1 LRRFSAISLLILLA
15 LSLFTPLFGAG
26 PEASVPACC
35 RRNGAHHCA
44 MVSVRNASESSS
56 SHVPSFRDNR
66 KCPLYSGFNL
76 LGASAPVA
84 IHRSAIRFSVR
95 LKTSSILR
103 RQAEVTRVVASTREH
118 SKRGPPS
125 VRFFV

>member
-15 LSLFTPLFGAG
+15 LSLLTPLFGADV
-26 PEASVPACC
+26 EASVPACC

-44 MVSVRNASESSS
+44 MGSESSS
-56 SHVPSFRDNR
+56 SQGPSFRGNR

-84 IHRSAIRFSVR
+84 LHRSAIRFSVR
-95 LKTSSILR
+95 LKTTSILR
-103 RQAEVTRVVASTREH
+103 RQAEVTRVVASAREH

-125 VRFFV
+125 VRLFV